1 MPLTF
6 TQTSLQTVY
15 GLFTIRVYQEALGK
29 ETVVVYTNNL
39 DISQPVL
46 ARVHSE
52 CLTGDTFGSLYCDC
66 GEQLKKSLELIE
78 REGGV
83 CIYLRQEG
91 RGIGLFE
98 KIKAYQLQRE
108 GYDTVEAN
116 VMLGH
121 APDERTYGMA
131 EQALRDLTISSIRL
145 LTNNPDKV
153 SELKKYGINVVERV
167 PLVIPATAHNQAY
180 LQTKKDKLHQLL

>member
-29 ETVVVYTNNL
+29 ETVVLYTKDLNRN
-39 DISQPVL
+39 QPVL
-46 ARVHSE
+46 VRVHSE

-66 GEQLKKSLELIE
+66 GEQLKESLELIQ

-98 KIKAYQLQRE
+98 KMKAYQLQRE

-131 EQALRDLTISSIRL
+131 EQALRDLAISSIRL
-145 LTNNPDKV
+145 LTNNPEKV
-153 SELKKYGINVVERV
+153 AELKKYGIKIVERV
-167 PLVIPATAHNQAY
+167 PLVIPATVHNQAY

>member
-29 ETVVVYTNNL
+29 ETVVLYTKDLNRN
-39 DISQPVL
+39 QPVL
-46 ARVHSE
+46 VRVHSE

-66 GEQLKKSLELIE
+66 GEQLKESLELIQ

-98 KIKAYQLQRE
+98 KMKAYQLQRE

-131 EQALRDLTISSIRL
+131 EQALRDLAISSIRL
-145 LTNNPDKV
+145 LTNNPEKV
-153 SELKKYGINVVERV
+153 AELKKYGIKIVERV